1 MIHCTT
7 SKLYPLL
14 HSQIHR
20 ERDIMDTECDFA
32 MLHCTLSK
40 IPEDLPWETLIS
52 KAGDYFIQFPPS
64 DLAAEAEF
72 IYQKGV
78 SARESRLAAK
88 REGGGR
94 GNAIRGRGRGGRG
107 GGQVMTRNKDGVWI
121 PLEQPKRVAARI
133 VMWTLYAS
141 VGAAAYAVYS
151 AGGFGWLWSGP

>member
-1 MIHCTT
+1 MYENVCHAVT
-7 SKLYPLL
+7 SLFLL
-14 HSQIHR
+14 QIHR

-40 IPEDLPWETLIS
+40 VPEDLPWETLIS

-78 SARESRLAAK
+78 SARETRLAAK
-88 REGGGR
+88 REGGGGGR
-94 GNAIRGRGRGGRG
+94 GAIRGRGRGS
-107 GGQVMTRNKDGVWI
+107 GQVMTRNKDGLWI
-121 PLEQPKRVAARI
+121 PLDQPKKVAARI

-141 VGAAAYAVYS
+141 VGAAAYAVYT
-151 AGGFGWLWSGP
+151 AGGFGWFWSGP